1 MILLF
6 TKIEVKVLKTYKK
19 PEIKIDSLIEI
30 DVIATSVTGE
40 DVVKGRFLKTSVA
53 GNEGESYGQ
62 QSVTIY
68 D

>member
-1 MILLF
+1 M
-6 TKIEVKVLKTYKK
+6 KTYKK

-30 DVIATSVTGE
+30 DVIATSETGE
-40 DVVKGRFLKTSVA
+40 DVVKGRYLKTKVN
-53 GNEGESYGQ
+53 GNEGKDYGQ